1 MTDLE
6 PCPFC
11 GDDDP
16 EITGEGGWVWV
27 ACTTGSDC
35 SGRGPDSE
43 DEAAAIAAWN
53 TRAPSPAARERDA
66 MREENKVMAVFLD
79 NVVIAQSLSKELRQ
93 AAHDEARAYLYTRR
107 QALNQEQ
114 PA

>member
-1 MTDLE
+1 MTDLVTRLRALA
-6 PCPFC
+6 
-11 GDDDP
+11 DDYIGKVDRA
-16 EITGEGGWVWV
+16 
-27 ACTTGSDC
+27 ACIGT
-35 SGRGPDSE
+35 
-43 DEAAAIAAWN
+43 EAADAIEA
-53 TRAPSPAARERDA
+53 AARERDA
-66 MREENKVMAVFLD
+66 MREEIEVLAVFLD